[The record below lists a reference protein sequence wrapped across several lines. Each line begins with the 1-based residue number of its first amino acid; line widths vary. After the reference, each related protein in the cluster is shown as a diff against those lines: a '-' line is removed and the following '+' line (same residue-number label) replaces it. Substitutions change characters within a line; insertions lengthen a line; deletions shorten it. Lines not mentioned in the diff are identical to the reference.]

1 VPSFPGRQHLNSF
14 HHRPKPRH
22 SSRLFA
28 NFVIMFS
35 KGHRSGSK
43 SDSRSKGRRSRTP
56 ASDGSAVTS
65 TPSGHPSTSVGRTSS
80 TRLTSPSDTLMD
92 FDPTPPQNQQASPAA
107 AAAFDSYAQPA
118 FDPPQFDPGQNVYP
132 STGADQ
138 VYYASTGPDQGY
150 CATPSLEPAAY
161 PSPDGSDDL
170 GESTLVYPGSPPSL
184 PK

>member
-1 VPSFPGRQHLNSF
+1 
-14 HHRPKPRH
+14 
-22 SSRLFA
+22 
-28 NFVIMFS
+28 
-35 KGHRSGSK
+35 
-43 SDSRSKGRRSRTP
+43 
-56 ASDGSAVTS
+56 
-65 TPSGHPSTSVGRTSS
+65 
-80 TRLTSPSDTLMD
+80 LMD

-138 VYYASTGPDQGY
+138 VYYASTGPGQGYYASTGPDQGY
-150 CATPSLEPAAY
+150 CASTGPDQVYYATPSPEPAAY